1 MSGRQNPADLSFFIA
16 SIDPGIN
23 SNRLGSVMC
32 PTSSLIVPS
41 RSRKT
46 ALFID
51 FLKKEDPV
59 SDKIPKSIV
68 VTIDDSILSTALYA
82 VR

>member
-1 MSGRQNPADLSFFIA
+1 
-16 SIDPGIN
+16 
-23 SNRLGSVMC
+23 MC